1 MSSERLKAR
10 LRKDR
15 AMTSITVRMP
25 QDVIESMKRIAP
37 QRGLS
42 GYQTLLKLYLS
53 EGLRR
58 DEALLEP
65 PVNQLIRALV
75 ANGVA
80 PEVIEQASKAV
91 IGKWN

>member
-1 MSSERLKAR
+1 MPNERLKAR

-65 PVNQLIRALV
+65 PVNQLIRALI
-75 ANGVA
+75 ASGVS
-80 PEVIEQASKAV
+80 PELIEQASKAV
-91 IGKWN
+91 VGKSS